1 MQEQMAK
8 TQAELEE
15 KTVEVSAA
23 GGKVTVVANGAGDVV
38 SIKIARE
45 IVDPDDVEI
54 LEDLVLTGVKQAIE
68 QGKALAQS
76 EMSKITGGMGMAG
89 LGL

>member
-15 KTVEVSAA
+15 KTVEVAAA
-23 GGKVTVVANGAGDVV
+23 GGKVTVVANGAGDVL
-38 SIKIARE
+38 SIKIAKE
-45 IVDPDDVEI
+45 IVDPEDVEI
-54 LEDLVLTGVKQAIE
+54 LEDLVLSGVKQAIE

-76 EMSKITGGMGMAG
+76 EMTKITGGMGMPG
-89 LGL
+89 LM

>member
-1 MQEQMAK
+1 MAK

-15 KTVEVSAA
+15 KNVEVSAA

-45 IVDPDDVEI
+45 IVDPEDVEI
-54 LEDLVLTGVKQAIE
+54 LEDLVLSAVKQAIE

-76 EMSKITGGMGMAG
+76 EMTKITGGMGMAG

>member
-15 KTVEVSAA
+15 KTVEVSTA

-45 IVDPDDVEI
+45 IVDPEDVEI
-54 LEDLVLTGVKQAIE
+54 LEDLVLSGVKQAIE

-76 EMSKITGGMGMAG
+76 EMTKITGGMGLAG